1 MYDDNRFETGNSNP
15 YVNNEEVKPSQPLN
29 TYVTPVYSELQ
40 PDKDVNVKPP
50 KKEKSGIGK
59 IIIIALCCS
68 LVGAILGSAVTMA
81 FGGNGGVLSGNSS
94 TINEGTRTETEI
106 KINKVETG
114 KVLTAAEIYAANV
127 NATVGITSTSVTT
140 NFFGYPTT
148 SAASGS
154 GFILSSDGYVVTNYH
169 VIEDATSV
177 KVATYSGES
186 YDATIVGYD
195 QSNDL
200 AVLKMDA
207 NNLSCV
213 TVGDS
218 DKMNVGD
225 SVVAIGNPLGELTFS
240 LTAGSVS
247 ALSREVTMSNGI
259 SMDLIQTDCAINS
272 GNSGG
277 ALFNM
282 YGEVIGITNAK
293 YSSGSGSE
301 ASIDNIGF
309 AIPMNNVIDLIKSLM
324 QNGYISKSYI
334 GVSVED
340 VSESNR
346 EYGIPAGA
354 AVTAVTDGG
363 PAAKAGL
370 KVRDIVT
377 KVNGQEI
384 KSANELKKFVTAS
397 KSGDKLTFTV
407 YRQGETLE
415 ITVTVEEQKQTAT
428 AQQPQQEEDDS
439 NSNPFNPFE
448 HFFG

>member
-1 MYDDNRFETGNSNP
+1 MYDDNRFETGKNP
-15 YVNNEEVKPSQPLN
+15 YENNNEVQN
-29 TYVTPVYSELQ
+29 TYVTPVYSKPAEQ
-40 PDKDVNVKPP
+40 EVKPK
-50 KKEKSGIGK
+50 KKEKSGAGK
-59 IIIIALCCS
+59 IVAIALCCS
-68 LVGAILGSAVTMA
+68 LVGAVLGSIITMA
-81 FGGNGGVLSGNSS
+81 MGGGFGFSSGST
-94 TINEGTRTETEI
+94 TINKGQRNEVEI
-106 KINKVETG
+106 KVNEIETG
-114 KVLTAAEIYAANV
+114 KLLTAAQIYAANV

-169 VIEDATSV
+169 VIKDATSV

-195 QSNDL
+195 ESNDL
-200 AVLKMDA
+200 AVLKIDA
-207 NNLSCV
+207 NGLSTV
-213 TVGDS
+213 IVGDS

-240 LTAGSVS
+240 LTSGSVS

-293 YSSGSGSE
+293 YSTSSSSG

-309 AIPMNNVIDLIKSLM
+309 AIPMNNVMDLIKSLM
-324 QNGYISKSYI
+324 ENGYISKAYI

-340 VSESNR
+340 VTEKNQ
-346 EYGIPAGA
+346 EYGLPAGA
-354 AVTAVTDGG
+354 AVAAVSENG
-363 PAAKAGL
+363 PADKAGV
-370 KVRDIVT
+370 KAKDIIT

-384 KSANELKKFVTAS
+384 KGSSDLKKIVSSS
-397 KSGDKLTFTV
+397 KGGDKLKLTI
-407 YRQGETLE
+407 YRQGQTLE
-415 ITVTVEEQKQTAT
+415 ITVTVEEQKQTSA
-428 AQQPQQEEDDS
+428 AQQQQQDS
-439 NSNPFNPFE
+439 TTINPFNPFE

>member
-1 MYDDNRFETGNSNP
+1 MYDDNRFETGKNP
-15 YVNNEEVKPSQPLN
+15 YEN
-29 TYVTPVYSELQ
+29 TENTENTFVTPVYSQ
-40 PDKDVNVKPP
+40 PAEPVKPAKPP
-50 KKEKSGIGK
+50 KKEKSGVGK

-68 LVGAILGSAVTMA
+68 LVGAILGSILTMA
-81 FGGNGGVLSGNSS
+81 IGGGVKAFNGS
-94 TINEGTRTETEI
+94 TDISEGQRNEVEVN
-106 KINKVETG
+106 INKVETG

-154 GFILSSDGYVVTNYH
+154 GFILTADGYVVTNHH
-169 VIEDATSV
+169 VIADATSV

-186 YDATIVGYD
+186 YEATVVGYD

-200 AVLKMDA
+200 AVLKIDA
-207 NNLSCV
+207 KNLSHV
-213 TVGDS
+213 IVGDS

-225 SVVAIGNPLGELTFS
+225 DVVAIGNPLGELTFS
-240 LTAGSVS
+240 LTSGAIS
-247 ALSREVTMSNGI
+247 ALNREVTMSNGI

-293 YSSGSGSE
+293 YSTSSSSG

-309 AIPMNNVIDLIKSLM
+309 AIPMNNVKDLITGLIE
-324 QNGYISKSYI
+324 NGYISKAYI
-334 GVSVED
+334 GVSIED
-340 VSESNR
+340 VDEKNQ
-346 EYGIPAGA
+346 EYGLPAGA
-354 AVTAVTDGG
+354 AVAAVTENG
-363 PAAKAGL
+363 PAAKAGV
-370 KVRDIVT
+370 KAKDIIT

-384 KSANELKKFVTAS
+384 KSSTELKRIVSAS
-397 KSGDKLTFTV
+397 KGGDKLNLTI
-407 YRQGETLE
+407 YRQGQTLE
-415 ITVTVEEQKQTAT
+415 ITVTVEEQKQSAA
-428 AQQPQQEEDDS
+428 AQQEQQEQEGS
-439 NSNPFNPFE
+439 TFNPFENFDPFE

>member
-1 MYDDNRFETGNSNP
+1 MYDDNRFETGKNP
-15 YVNNEEVKPSQPLN
+15 YENNNEVQN
-29 TYVTPVYSELQ
+29 TYVTPVYSKPAEQ
-40 PDKDVNVKPP
+40 EVKPK
-50 KKEKSGIGK
+50 KKEKSGAGK
-59 IIIIALCCS
+59 IVAIALCCS
-68 LVGAILGSAVTMA
+68 LVGAILGSIITMA
-81 FGGNGGVLSGNSS
+81 MGGGFGFPSGST
-94 TINEGTRTETEI
+94 TINKGQRNEVEI
-106 KINKVETG
+106 KVNEIETG
-114 KVLTAAEIYAANV
+114 KLLTAAQIYAANV

-169 VIEDATSV
+169 VIQDATSV
-177 KVATYSGES
+177 KVATYSAES

-195 QSNDL
+195 ESNDL
-200 AVLKMDA
+200 AVLKIDA
-207 NNLSCV
+207 NGLSTV
-213 TVGDS
+213 IVGDS

-240 LTAGSVS
+240 LTSGSVS

-293 YSSGSGSE
+293 YSTSSSSG

-309 AIPMNNVIDLIKSLM
+309 AIPMNNVMDLIKSLM
-324 QNGYISKSYI
+324 ENGYISKAYI

-340 VSESNR
+340 VTEKNQ
-346 EYGIPAGA
+346 EYGLPAGA
-354 AVTAVTDGG
+354 AVAAVSENG
-363 PAAKAGL
+363 PADKAGV
-370 KVRDIVT
+370 KAKDIIT

-384 KSANELKKFVTAS
+384 KGSSDLKKIVSSS
-397 KSGDKLTFTV
+397 KGGDKLKLTI
-407 YRQGETLE
+407 YRQGQTLE
-415 ITVTVEEQKQTAT
+415 ITVTVEEQKQTSA
-428 AQQPQQEEDDS
+428 AQQQQQDS
-439 NSNPFNPFE
+439 TTINPFNPFE

>member
-1 MYDDNRFETGNSNP
+1 MYDDNRFETGNNP
-15 YVNNEEVKPSQPLN
+15 YENSNEVSD
-29 TYVTPVYSELQ
+29 TYVTPVYTQ
-40 PDKDVNVKPP
+40 PVEPDIKPP
-50 KKEKSGIGK
+50 KKEKKGIGK
-59 IIIIALCCS
+59 IIIIALSCS
-68 LVGAILGSAVTMA
+68 LVGAILGSALTMA
-81 FGGNGGVLSGNSS
+81 IGGVTNAFSGGS
-94 TINEGTRTETEI
+94 TIINEGQRNEVEVKVN
-106 KINKVETG
+106 KIETG

-169 VIEDATSV
+169 VINDATSV

-186 YDATIVGYD
+186 YDATVVGYD
-195 QSNDL
+195 ESNDL
-200 AVLKMDA
+200 AVLKIDA
-207 NNLSCV
+207 KGLTAV

-247 ALSREVTMSNGI
+247 ALSREVTMSNGV

-293 YSSGSGSE
+293 YSTNSSSGT
-301 ASIDNIGF
+301 SIDNIGF
-309 AIPMNNVIDLIKSLM
+309 AIPMNNVMDLITSLIEK
-324 QNGYISKSYI
+324 GYISKAYI

-340 VSESNR
+340 VSEKNQ
-346 EYGIPAGA
+346 EYGLPAGA
-354 AVTAVTDGG
+354 AVSAVSENG
-363 PAAKAGL
+363 PAAKAGV
-370 KVRDIVT
+370 KAKDIIT
-377 KVNGQEI
+377 KVNGQAI
-384 KSANELKKFVTAS
+384 KSTSDLKKIVS
-397 KSGDKLTFTV
+397 SCKSGDKLNLTV
-407 YRQGETLE
+407 YRQGQTLE
-415 ITVTVEEQKQTAT
+415 ITVTVEEQKQSAA
-428 AQQPQQEEDDS
+428 AQQQEED
-439 NSNPFNPFE
+439 NTTTIPFNPFE

>member
-1 MYDDNRFETGNSNP
+1 MYDDNRFETGKSP
-15 YVNNEEVKPSQPLN
+15 YEADNEVQN
-29 TYVTPVYSELQ
+29 TYVTPVYTKPSE
-40 PDKDVNVKPP
+40 PEVKP
-50 KKEKSGIGK
+50 KNKENKGIGK
-59 IIIIALCCS
+59 IVVIALCCS
-68 LVGAILGSAVTMA
+68 LVGAIIGSVITMA
-81 FGGNGGVLSGNSS
+81 LWSGFGLSMGS
-94 TINEGTRTETEI
+94 TIVNEGQRNEVEI
-106 KINKVETG
+106 KVNEIETG
-114 KVLTAAEIYAANV
+114 KLLTAAQIYAANV

-186 YDATIVGYD
+186 YEATIVGYD
-195 QSNDL
+195 ESNDL
-200 AVLKMDA
+200 AVLKIDA
-207 NNLSCV
+207 KGLSTV

-240 LTAGSVS
+240 LTSGSVS

-293 YSSGSGSE
+293 YSTSSSSG

-324 QNGYISKSYI
+324 ENGYISKAYI

-340 VSESNR
+340 VSEKNQ
-346 EYGIPAGA
+346 EYGLPAGA
-354 AVTAVTDGG
+354 AVSAVSENG
-363 PAAKAGL
+363 PCEKAGV
-370 KVRDIVT
+370 KAKDIIT

-384 KSANELKKFVTAS
+384 KGSSDLKKIVSSS
-397 KSGDKLTFTV
+397 KGGDKLNLTI
-407 YRQGETLE
+407 YRQGQILE
-415 ITVTVEEQKQTAT
+415 ITVTVEEQRQTAA
-428 AQQPQQEEDDS
+428 AQQQQEDS
-439 NSNPFNPFE
+439 TTINPFNPFE